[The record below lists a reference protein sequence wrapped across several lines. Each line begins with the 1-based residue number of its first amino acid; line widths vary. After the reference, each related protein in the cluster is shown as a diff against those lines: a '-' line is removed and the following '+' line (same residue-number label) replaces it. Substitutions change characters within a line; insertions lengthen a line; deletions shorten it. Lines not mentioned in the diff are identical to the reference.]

1 MESFLLC
8 YLSLLLSLSPPLQ
21 NTGLGE
27 KDHFSQESHDC
38 TDNFVIDIVAAG
50 SLENGDREKTIK
62 YNSFFF
68 RKGVQFTNPILG
80 AFKRSLTPKVNW

>member
-1 MESFLLC
+1 MNLLCQFLVVFLLLSLDMESFLLC

-21 NTGLGE
+21 NTSLGE

-50 SLENGDREKTIK
+50 SLENEDREK
-62 YNSFFF
+62 NS
-68 RKGVQFTNPILG
+68 
-80 AFKRSLTPKVNW
+80 